1 MPSLFSRARTTS
13 TNHKSLRPQIDSSD
27 EFGRVTSRGS
37 ARGTATV
44 PGKKDKNLEKTRIRT
59 LSSPKARPPGTV
71 VSEEEPVIPDGSFFP
86 LNLEPP
92 PSDLASPSDP
102 ERGPREREQDY
113 GYLSYHRHVVL
124 GLEEVDRLV
133 RIVTEEL
140 RTRGL
145 TTPFLFSNLAL
156 DVNSS
161 GVRRLIQAFLRT
173 CVAFPALDAEHTW
186 RDEARFAAPPELA
199 MFLRWGL
206 ARILRVSG
214 GHAVRG
220 LISWDMYVDWS
231 EAELAQDYPTT
242 HFKALIAQLEQ
253 PLQAI
258 VVNVLSLLAR
268 LTAHSSSSGH
278 TPPTLSPLFGPLV
291 FGLGPAALPFHHTYL
306 QYLRATNAMEHVL
319 LSFVRWQ
326 DAPSNESSGSFGGG
340 PGSASSLGVPTRLKD
355 WIRGYPAML
364 PDPATRSRSQD
375 RLQPRRGARTV
386 RVVSVRRNVRM
397 YTPDLI
403 KSAASWA
410 SRPAGVTGHS
420 PNVFA
425 QSRDWERVAPP
436 TLRLTPRYA
445 DSFKKRMDL
454 PPNFHPHIGVASS
467 NASIASSATVSS
479 VGDSPTDYFGLGKP
493 ALAGEERFRN
503 LTDLRWGEFEA
514 MGFGGL
520 DPAEKKLQFDLTES
534 ARTSRAAK
542 RATLTWTDFSSSGF
556 SRTDAPLSATL
567 QFSSPLA
574 NSISSWPEQQADITR
589 KLKKTQKSLPPFG
602 WDTEPV
608 MGTEAVIEESFVDV
622 FCDLVYGGGWMD
634 IEREEVDREC
644 NWTLIEF
651 KSLPIARS
659 TVSGGTDPRTSTT
672 VFLFEEFVPLEYRQ
686 QLSAGVQSKRTL
698 ASFFSPGKT
707 KQWKQATTLN
717 GRPYVV
723 GHVPR
728 GLNSR
733 EVEFEGLLRGN
744 NSSTKIISL
753 GRDGPVKRDVTHSDA
768 VSALSQASA
777 VPPPSVLLTPVATR
791 TPRPED
797 ISSPL
802 FVAHREAAPLR
813 PSTPTTPAGSAT
825 KRRFRLPSTLTPN
838 SRTSGL
844 TPSVAEDIEF
854 ETRLASY
861 SDDELNSINTNM
873 RKLSKHERRRSKDDA
888 WVDILVASHER
899 RATNQDAEIR
909 RPGGPRSRNVVVRP
923 DPEVASQEVAQVLAG
938 VRGPS
943 PAFEG
948 DSEADIEPMK
958 VPHRSK
964 MNNRGTTPLDDS
976 YEPTIPESEGQTE
989 ADEEELE
996 EEIVLQPSHTQQ
1008 QQQQQSRRLGY
1019 FDLHPER
1026 RPAHHQTQDDDI
1038 LHELHIRAP
1047 VDNVVEPPRRSDV
1060 TESVYSSSG
1069 STPPASPKLTPTP
1082 DLRIATTTP
1091 TPQSPPLPPQ
1101 PQPTPSPQTPTYQS
1115 PKDLQRQQEVRD
1127 RLAGKPGPKAG
1138 ALIELYRERERQAA
1152 GSSSNGSSP
1161 SKVVGSQKAE
1171 KEEAALPATPEPE
1184 AEPELEID
1192 GSLSPEAEVAAE
1204 LMEPP
1209 SLDLDQG
1216 RNSPFRYVHGA
1227 PLHNVVEEEEED

>member
-71 VSEEEPVIPDGSFFP
+71 VSEEEPLIPDGSFFP

-92 PSDLASPSDP
+92 PSDLASPSDS

-113 GYLSYHRHVVL
+113 GYLSYHRHIVL

-145 TTPFLFSNLAL
+145 TTPFLFSSLAL

-199 MFLRWGL
+199 MLLRWGL

-253 PLQAI
+253 PVQAI
-258 VVNVLSLLAR
+258 IVNVLSLLAR

-278 TPPTLSPLFGPLV
+278 TPPTLSPLFGPLI

-319 LSFVRWQ
+319 LSFVRSQ

-410 SRPAGVTGHS
+410 SRPAGVTVTGHT

-567 QFSSPLA
+567 QFSSPLV

-768 VSALSQASA
+768 VASRSQASA
-777 VPPPSVLLTPVATR
+777 VPPPSALLTPVATR
-791 TPRPED
+791 TPRPEE

-802 FVAHREAAPLR
+802 FVAHREAATLR
-813 PSTPTTPAGSAT
+813 PSTPTTPAGGAT

-844 TPSVAEDIEF
+844 TPSVAEDIDF

-943 PAFEG
+943 PPFEG
-948 DSEADIEPMK
+948 DSEADIEPMN

-996 EEIVLQPSHTQQ
+996 EEIVLQPSQTQT
-1008 QQQQQSRRLGY
+1008 QQSRRMGY

-1026 RPAHHQTQDDDI
+1026 RAAHHQNQDEDT

-1082 DLRIATTTP
+1082 DLRVATTTP
-1091 TPQSPPLPPQ
+1091 TIPQSPPQ
-1101 PQPTPSPQTPTYQS
+1101 TPQPTPSPQT

-1127 RLAGKPGPKAG
+1127 RLSGKPGPKAG
-1138 ALIELYRERERQAA
+1138 ALIEMYRERERQAA
-1152 GSSSNGSSP
+1152 GGAGSSSSNDNSP
-1161 SKVVGSQKAE
+1161 SKVGSQKSTLAE

-1184 AEPELEID
+1184 AEPELA
-1192 GSLSPEAEVAAE
+1192 LSPEPEVAE

-1209 SLDLDQG
+1209 SLDLEQG

>member
-13 TNHKSLRPQIDSSD
+13 TNHKSC
-27 EFGRVTSRGS
+27 S

-44 PGKKDKNLEKTRIRT
+44 PGKKDKNPEKTRLRT
-59 LSSPKARPPGTV
+59 LSSPKARPPGAV
-71 VSEEEPVIPDGSFFP
+71 VSEDEPVIPDGSFFP

-92 PSDLASPSDP
+92 PSDPASPS
-102 ERGPREREQDY
+102 RLRTRCGPREREQDY

-145 TTPFLFSNLAL
+145 TTPFLFSSLAL
-156 DVNSS
+156 DIKLL
-161 GVRRLIQAFLRT
+161 RRPPPYPS
-173 CVAFPALDAEHTW
+173 FPSNLP
-186 RDEARFAAPPELA
+186 RDV
-199 MFLRWGL
+199 LRWGL

-220 LISWDMYVDWS
+220 LISWDMY
-231 EAELAQDYPTT
+231 LKDYPTT

-258 VVNVLSLLAR
+258 IVNATLLPHF
-268 LTAHSSSSGH
+268 L
-278 TPPTLSPLFGPLV
+278 PLFGPLV

-319 LSFVRWQ
+319 LSLFAGKMHLATSLPVRLE
-326 DAPSNESSGSFGGG
+326 AG
-340 PGSASSLGVPTRLKD
+340 PGSASSLGVPTRLRTD
-355 WIRGYPAML
+355 SNPAAV
-364 PDPATRSRSQD
+364 PA
-375 RLQPRRGARTV
+375 TV

-454 PPNFHPHIGVASS
+454 PPNFHPHTGVASS
-467 NASIASSATVSS
+467 NASIASSATASS

-503 LTDLRWGEFEA
+503 LTDLKWGEFEA
-514 MGFGGL
+514 MGLG
-520 DPAEKKLQFDLTES
+520 KLQFDLTES

-567 QFSSPLA
+567 QFSSPL
-574 NSISSWPEQQADITR
+574 
-589 KLKKTQKSLPPFG
+589 KTQKSLPPFG

-634 IEREEVDREC
+634 IEREDVDREC

-686 QLSAGVQSKRTL
+686 QLSAG
-698 ASFFSPGKT
+698 T

-753 GRDGPVKRDVTHSDA
+753 GRDGPVKRDVTHSDVA
-768 VSALSQASA
+768 RSQAST
-777 VPPPSVLLTPVATR
+777 VPPPSALLTPVANR
-791 TPRPED
+791 TPPRPED

-802 FVAHREAAPLR
+802 FVAHREAAAPR
-813 PSTPTTPAGSAT
+813 PTGSAT

-844 TPSVAEDIEF
+844 TPSVAEDIDF

-861 SDDELNSINTNM
+861 SDDELNSLNTNM

-899 RATNQDAEIR
+899 RATTQDADIR
-909 RPGGPRSRNVVVRP
+909 RPGGPRPRNFVVRP
-923 DPEVASQEVAQVLAG
+923 DPEVASQEVAQALAG

-943 PAFEG
+943 PPFEG

-964 MNNRGTTPLDDS
+964 MNNHGATPLDDS

-989 ADEEELE
+989 AEEIEEPE
-996 EEIVLQPSHTQQ
+996 EEIVLQPSQT
-1008 QQQQQSRRLGY
+1008 QQQSRRLGY

-1026 RPAHHQTQDDDI
+1026 RPTHHQNQDEDV

-1082 DLRIATTTP
+1082 DLRVTTTTTLQAP
-1091 TPQSPPLPPQ
+1091 PPPPLQ
-1101 PQPTPSPQTPTYQS
+1101 LQPTPSPQTPTYQS

-1127 RLAGKPGPKAG
+1127 RLSGKPGPKAG
-1138 ALIELYRERERQAA
+1138 ALIEMYRQRERQAA
-1152 GSSSNGSSP
+1152 GGAGSSSSNSNGSSP
-1161 SKVVGSQKAE
+1161 GKVGPQKSTLAV

-1184 AEPELEID
+1184 AEPELEIEP
-1192 GSLSPEAEVAAE
+1192 LSPEPEVVAE
-1204 LMEPP
+1204 LMEAP

-1216 RNSPFRYVHGA
+1216 RSSPYRYVHGA

>member
-27 EFGRVTSRGS
+27 EFGRVTSRSSCKRHRHRPRKEGQES
-37 ARGTATV
+37 R
-44 PGKKDKNLEKTRIRT
+44 KD
-59 LSSPKARPPGTV
+59 SSPKARPPGAV

-86 LNLEPP
+86 FNLEPP
-92 PSDLASPSDP
+92 PSDLASPSDS
-102 ERGPREREQDY
+102 ERGARTT

-133 RIVTEEL
+133 RIVTDEL

-145 TTPFLFSNLAL
+145 TTPFLFSSLAL

-173 CVAFPALDAEHTW
+173 CVAFPALDAERTW

-253 PLQAI
+253 HLQAI
-258 VVNVLSLLAR
+258 IINVLSLLAR

-278 TPPTLSPLFGPLV
+278 TPPTLSPLFGPLI

-503 LTDLRWGEFEA
+503 LTDLKWGEFEA

-567 QFSSPLA
+567 QFSSPLV

-634 IEREEVDREC
+634 LEREDVDREC

-686 QLSAGVQSKRTL
+686 QLSAGVQNKRTL

-768 VSALSQASA
+768 VSSRSQASA
-777 VPPPSVLLTPVATR
+777 IPLPPALLTPVANR
-791 TPRPED
+791 TRPEE

-802 FVAHREAAPLR
+802 FVAHREAATLR

-873 RKLSKHERRRSKDDA
+873 RKQSKHERRRSKDDA
-888 WVDILVASHER
+888 WVDILVASHDR
-899 RATNQDAEIR
+899 RATNQDCRDPPYQAVHDHATLSSVRTQKSRARKSR
-909 RPGGPRSRNVVVRP
+909 RL
-923 DPEVASQEVAQVLAG
+923 LAG

-943 PAFEG
+943 PPFEG
-948 DSEADIEPMK
+948 DSEADIEPMN

-976 YEPTIPESEGQTE
+976 YEPTIPESEVQTE
-989 ADEEELE
+989 VDEEELE
-996 EEIVLQPSHTQQ
+996 EEIVLQPSQTQQ
-1008 QQQQQSRRLGY
+1008 QSQRRLGY

-1026 RPAHHQTQDDDI
+1026 RPAHHQNQDEDI

-1047 VDNVVEPPRRSDV
+1047 VDNSSRASAPERLSQRACIPHLAVRPLPRPNSPLPLIYALLPPP
-1060 TESVYSSSG
+1060 
-1069 STPPASPKLTPTP
+1069 TPPPPHPTVSATSTTAAAHSEP
-1082 DLRIATTTP
+1082 ADTDLPIP
-1091 TPQSPPLPPQ
+1091 EGPPAP
-1101 PQPTPSPQTPTYQS
+1101 
-1115 PKDLQRQQEVRD
+1115 
-1127 RLAGKPGPKAG
+1127 AGSARPAAG
-1138 ALIELYRERERQAA
+1138 ALIEMYRERERKAAGGA
-1152 GSSSNGSSP
+1152 GSSSSNGNSP
-1161 SKVVGSQKAE
+1161 GKVVGSQKSE

-1192 GSLSPEAEVAAE
+1192 SSEPEVAAE

-1209 SLDLDQG
+1209 SLDLEQG
-1216 RNSPFRYVHGA
+1216 RSSPYRYVHGA